1 MFLITKGKYAMEK
14 ITMDTKFKDAI
25 KNPMAKDMIEKLFL
39 VLRLPFSIV
48 ENGFAGNLRMRSLV
62 SLSAGLF
69 TKKTVQSICDMFNLE
84 KNEILTDEG
93 ELKEKWWKEAV
104 IYQIY
109 PRSFYDSNGDGIGDL
124 KGITEKL
131 DYIKEL
137 GVTAIWCS
145 PFYDSPNDDNGYD
158 IRDYKKIMAEFGTM
172 EDFDTLLDEIH
183 KRGMKLIVDLVVNHT
198 SDEHEWFRQAL
209 QSKDNPYHDY
219 YIWKDATDGGVTP
232 PNNWKSL
239 FRGSAWNYY
248 EHLDQ
253 WALHLFSKKQ
263 MDLNWENEKMRND
276 VYEMMNWWL
285 DKGVD
290 GFRMDV
296 INFISKTKGLPEA
309 NAFLGVLTGYKGAE
323 YYFYGPHLH
332 EYLHEMRQKTFG
344 NYDVYTVGECGG
356 AGIEMDKML
365 TADYREEL
373 DTVFNFD
380 FLINQGHTNYDEYD
394 YDLYK
399 VMKEFEKFQTR
410 YTNHCWP
417 AVFFENHDNPR
428 IVSKVDKTGAYRE
441 DISKICALIQMTLR
455 GVPYV
460 FQGQELSMAN
470 VDFTRIEELNDVEAV
485 NTYKELVAKGKD
497 KEKAFKRAKTG
508 TRDNARSP
516 FQWSDSENAGF
527 TTGRPW
533 LKINS
538 DYRRF
543 NAEDEAARED
553 SVLNFYKKAIA
564 LRKSTP
570 ALVYGTFSRAENIK
584 APVYCYYREYKGELY
599 YVELNLGKSVKERP
613 IDVSGAKLQLSTK
626 GKPTEMLRP
635 FEGNI
640 YKVR

>member
-1 MFLITKGKYAMEK
+1 MNK
-14 ITMDTKFKDAI
+14 ITPNTTFKEAMQ
-25 KNPMAKDMIEKLFL
+25 NPMAKDMIEKLFL
-39 VLRLPFSIV
+39 MLGQP
-48 ENGFAGNLRMRSLV
+48 
-62 SLSAGLF
+62 LSAVEDGILGKAKLKMLRALF
-69 TKKTVQSICDMFNLE
+69 GKKTSQNICDMFNLE
-84 KNEILTDEG
+84 KDEVITDEG
-93 ELKEKWWKEAV
+93 ELEKKWWKEAV

-131 DYIKEL
+131 DYLKEL

-183 KRGMKLIVDLVVNHT
+183 KRDMKLIVDLVVNHT
-198 SDEHEWFRQAL
+198 SDEHEWFTEAL
-209 QSKDNPYHDY
+209 KSKDNPYHDY
-219 YIWKDATDGGVTP
+219 YIWRDAADKGVTP
-232 PNNWKSL
+232 PNNWLSL
-239 FRGSAWNYY
+239 FKGPAWNYY
-248 EHLDQ
+248 ENLDQ
-253 WALHLFSKKQ
+253 WAMHLFSKKQ
-263 MDLNWENEKMRND
+263 MDLNWENENMRND

-285 DKGVD
+285 DKGID

-296 INFISKTKGLPEA
+296 INFISKTQGLPEA
-309 NAFLGVLTGYKGAE
+309 NSLLGMLTGYKGAE
-323 YYFYGPHLH
+323 YYFYGPRLH
-332 EYLHEMRQKTFG
+332 EYLREMREKTFG

-365 TADYREEL
+365 TADFRKEL

-380 FLINQGHTNYDEYD
+380 FLINQGHTNYDTYN

-399 VMKEFEKFQTR
+399 VMQEFERFQTG

-428 IVSKVDKTGAYRE
+428 IVSKVDRTGTYRE
-441 DISKICALIQMTLR
+441 EISKVCALIQMTLR
-455 GVPYV
+455 GVPYIY
-460 FQGQELSMAN
+460 QGQELSMGN
-470 VDFTRIEELNDVEAV
+470 VDFKSIEEINDVEAV

-497 KEKAFKRAKTG
+497 PEKAFNRAKTG
-508 TRDNARSP
+508 TRDNSRSP

-527 TTGRPW
+527 TTGTPW
-533 LKINS
+533 LKISS

-564 LRKSTP
+564 LRKSNP
-570 ALVYGTFSRAENIK
+570 ALVYGTFTRAEGIK
-584 APVYCYYREYKGELY
+584 APVFCYYREYNNELY
-599 YVELNLGKSVKERP
+599 YVELNLGKAVQARP
-613 IDVSGAKLQLSTK
+613 IDVSGAELILSTK
-626 GKPTEMLRP
+626 GTPTDKLAP
-635 FEGNI
+635 YEGNI
-640 YKVR
+640 YKLR